1 MAGGADVDVTPSP
14 KGGNKKQNQK
24 LLQVPRTSS
33 PPPQAARSFVVNFLA
48 LIYVFKP
55 NNAEGAC
62 ACPAAAAAGAH

>member
-14 KGGNKKQNQK
+14 KGGNKK

-33 PPPQAARSFVVNFLA
+33 PPPQAALSFVVNFLA